1 MDRGC
6 TQFRRMLSCYRVT
19 FDDAL
24 VYQFECSSIRES
36 ASAPCSLIVYRVQQ
50 DRCDSRPFQHA
61 DGRPMQFEAA
71 TRRLALALACD
82 VLQAIHGRHVQSIVT
97 CGTAQTSPRGAND

>member
-1 MDRGC
+1 
-6 TQFRRMLSCYRVT
+6 MLSCYRVT

-24 VYQFECSSIRES
+24 VYQFECSSTRES
-36 ASAPCSLIVYRVQQ
+36 AAAPCSLIVFRVRQGQ
-50 DRCDSRPFQHA
+50 CESRPFQRA

-71 TRRLALALACD
+71 TRRLALALACE

-97 CGTAQTSPRGAND
+97 CDTAQTAPPGADD